1 MRKVFFNNVFDM
13 KFTKEEAYKDLV
25 AKLTAKGEKLNLS
38 ERSINE
44 HLETLMPLFTDEET
58 EMSDFIAKVLPV
70 FKTSDANIRNDISAG
85 IADFKKTYKTEEKK
99 EEVKSEE
106 KKAEADDAYAKL
118 LKRLD
123 DLENESKANK
133 ARETVNGLKQSFIA
147 KVKEKGV
154 KDDEWLNFYLE
165 TAVIDENFDVDA
177 KAETCLK
184 FYNKSKA
191 GIKPDVTPERGGGK
205 SDDKYLNDVIAAASA
220 LAKADRG
227 VE

>member
-1 MRKVFFNNVFDM
+1 M
-13 KFTKEEAYKDLV
+13 KFTKEEAHKDLV

-44 HLETLMPLFTDEET
+44 QLDALMPLIANEET
-58 EMSDFIAKVLPV
+58 ELADFIDKVTPL
-70 FKTSDANIRNDISAG
+70 FKTADANVRNDVSVG
-85 IADFKKTYKTEEKK
+85 IADFKKSYKPEEKK
-99 EEVKSEE
+99 GEVKPEE
-106 KKAEADDAYAKL
+106 KKAEADEAYAKL

-133 ARETVNGLKQSFIA
+133 AKETVNGLKQSFVA

-177 KAETCLK
+177 KAEACLK
-184 FYNKSKA
+184 FYNKSKS
-191 GIKPDVTPERGGGK
+191 GIKTDVTPEKGGGK

-220 LAKADRG
+220 SAKADRG
-227 VE
+227 IE

>member
-1 MRKVFFNNVFDM
+1 M
-13 KFTKEEAYKDLV
+13 KFTKEEARKDLV

-44 HLETLMPLFTDEET
+44 QLDALMPLIANEET
-58 EMSDFIAKVLPV
+58 ELADFIDKVTPL
-70 FKTSDANIRNDISAG
+70 FKTADANVRNDVSVG
-85 IADFKKTYKTEEKK
+85 IADFKKSYKPEGK
-99 EEVKSEE
+99 EGEVKDD
-106 KKAEADDAYAKL
+106 KKDPQADDAYAKL

-133 ARETVNGLKQSFIA
+133 AKETVNGLKQSFVA

-177 KAETCLK
+177 KAEACLK

-191 GIKPDVTPERGGGK
+191 GIKTDVTPEKGGGK

-220 LAKADRG
+220 SAKADRG
-227 VE
+227 IE

>member
-1 MRKVFFNNVFDM
+1 M
-13 KFTKEEAYKDLV
+13 KFTKEEARKDLV

-44 HLETLMPLFTDEET
+44 QLDALMPLIANEET
-58 EMSDFIAKVLPV
+58 ELADFIDKVTPL
-70 FKTSDANIRNDISAG
+70 FKTADANVRNDVSVG
-85 IADFKKTYKTEEKK
+85 IADFKKSYKPEEKK
-99 EEVKSEE
+99 EEVKSED

-133 ARETVNGLKQSFIA
+133 AKETVNGLKQTFVA

-177 KAETCLK
+177 KAEACLK

-191 GIKPDVTPERGGGK
+191 GIKTDVTPEKGGGK

-220 LAKADRG
+220 SAKADRG
-227 VE
+227 IE

>member
-1 MRKVFFNNVFDM
+1 M
-13 KFTKEEAYKDLV
+13 KFTKEEAHKDLV
-25 AKLTAKGEKLNLS
+25 ARLTAKGEKLNLS
-38 ERSINE
+38 ERTINE
-44 HLETLMPLFTDEET
+44 QLDALMPLIANEET
-58 EMSDFIAKVLPV
+58 ELADFLDKVAPL
-70 FKTSDANIRNDISAG
+70 FKTADANVRNDVSVG
-85 IADFKKTYKTEEKK
+85 IADFKKSYKTEEKK
-99 EEVKSEE
+99 EEVKDD
-106 KKAEADDAYAKL
+106 KKDPQADDAYAKL

-123 DLENESKANK
+123 DLENEAKANK
-133 ARETVNGLKQSFIA
+133 AKETVNSLKQSFVA

-177 KAETCLK
+177 KAEACLK

-220 LAKADRG
+220 SAKADRG
-227 VE
+227 IE

>member
-1 MRKVFFNNVFDM
+1 M

-44 HLETLMPLFTDEET
+44 QLDALMPLIANEET
-58 EMSDFIAKVLPV
+58 ELADFLDKVTPL
-70 FKTSDANIRNDISAG
+70 FKTADANIRNDVSVG
-85 IADFKKTYKTEEKK
+85 IADFKKSYKPDDNKGDDKGDGKGTQ
-99 EEVKSEE
+99 
-106 KKAEADDAYAKL
+106 ADDAYAKL
-118 LKRLD
+118 LKRID
-123 DLENESKANK
+123 DLENEAKVNK
-133 ARETVNGLKQSFIA
+133 AKETVNGLKQSFIA

-177 KAETCLK
+177 KAEACLK

-191 GIKPDVTPERGGGK
+191 GIKPDVTPYSGGGK

-220 LAKADRG
+220 SAKADRG
-227 VE
+227 IE

>member
-85 IADFKKTYKTEEKK
+85 IADFKKSYKNEEKK
-99 EEVKSEE
+99 EEVKPEE

-165 TAVIDENFDVDA
+165 TAVIDESFDVDA
-177 KAETCLK
+177 KAEACLK

-220 LAKADRG
+220 SAKADRG

>member
-1 MRKVFFNNVFDM
+1 M
-13 KFTKEEAYKDLV
+13 KFTKEEARKELV

-44 HLETLMPLFTDEET
+44 QLDALMPLIANEET
-58 EMSDFIAKVLPV
+58 ELADFIDKVTPL
-70 FKTSDANIRNDISAG
+70 FKTADANVRNDVSVG
-85 IADFKKTYKTEEKK
+85 IADFKKSYKPEEKK
-99 EEVKSEE
+99 EEVKPEE
-106 KKAEADDAYAKL
+106 KKAEADDVYAKL
-118 LKRLD
+118 LRRLD

-133 ARETVNGLKQSFIA
+133 AKETVNGLKQSFIA

-177 KAETCLK
+177 KAESCLK

-191 GIKPDVTPERGGGK
+191 GIKTDVTPEKGGGK

-220 LAKADRG
+220 SAKADRG
-227 VE
+227 IE

>member
-1 MRKVFFNNVFDM
+1 M
-13 KFTKEEAYKDLV
+13 KFTKEEARKDLV

-44 HLETLMPLFTDEET
+44 QLDALMPLIANEET
-58 EMSDFIAKVLPV
+58 ELADFIDKVTPL
-70 FKTSDANIRNDISAG
+70 FKTADANVRNDVSVG
-85 IADFKKTYKTEEKK
+85 IADFKKSYKPEEKK
-99 EEVKSEE
+99 EEVKPEE
-106 KKAEADDAYAKL
+106 KKAEADDVYAKL

-133 ARETVNGLKQSFIA
+133 AKETVNGLKQSFVA

-177 KAETCLK
+177 KAEACLK

-191 GIKPDVTPERGGGK
+191 GIKTDVTPEKGGGK

-220 LAKADRG
+220 SAKADRG
-227 VE
+227 IE

>member
-1 MRKVFFNNVFDM
+1 M
-13 KFTKEEAYKDLV
+13 KFTKEEARKDLV
-25 AKLTAKGEKLNLS
+25 ARLTAKGEKLNLS
-38 ERSINE
+38 ERTINE
-44 HLETLMPLFTDEET
+44 QLDALMPLIANEET
-58 EMSDFIAKVLPV
+58 ELADFLDKVAPL
-70 FKTSDANIRNDISAG
+70 FKTADANVRNDVSVG
-85 IADFKKTYKTEEKK
+85 IADFKKSYKPEEKK
-99 EEVKSEE
+99 EEVKDD
-106 KKAEADDAYAKL
+106 KKGAQADDAYARL

-123 DLENESKANK
+123 DLENEAKANK
-133 ARETVNGLKQSFIA
+133 AKETVNGLKQSFIA

-177 KAETCLK
+177 KAEACLK

-220 LAKADRG
+220 SAKADRG
-227 VE
+227 IE

>member
-1 MRKVFFNNVFDM
+1 M
-13 KFTKEEAYKDLV
+13 KFTKEEAHKDLV

-38 ERSINE
+38 ERTINE
-44 HLETLMPLFTDEET
+44 QLDALMPLIANEET
-58 EMSDFIAKVLPV
+58 ELADFIDKVAPL
-70 FKTSDANIRNDISAG
+70 FKTADANVRNDVSVG
-85 IADFKKTYKTEEKK
+85 IADFKKSYKPEEKK
-99 EEVKSEE
+99 EEVKTEE
-106 KKAEADDAYAKL
+106 KKAETDEVYAKL
-118 LKRLD
+118 LKRLG

-133 ARETVNGLKQSFIA
+133 AKETVNGLKQAFVA

-177 KAETCLK
+177 KAEACLK

-220 LAKADRG
+220 SAKADRG
-227 VE
+227 IE

>member
-1 MRKVFFNNVFDM
+1 M
-13 KFTKEEAYKDLV
+13 KFTKEEARKDLV

-44 HLETLMPLFTDEET
+44 QLDALMPLIANEET
-58 EMSDFIAKVLPV
+58 ELADFIDKVTPL
-70 FKTSDANIRNDISAG
+70 FKTADANVRNDVSVG
-85 IADFKKTYKTEEKK
+85 IADFKKSYKPEEKK
-99 EEVKSEE
+99 EVVKPEE
-106 KKAEADDAYAKL
+106 KKTEADDAYAKL

-123 DLENESKANK
+123 VLENESKANK
-133 ARETVNGLKQSFIA
+133 AKETVNGLKQSFVA

-177 KAETCLK
+177 KAEACLK

-191 GIKPDVTPERGGGK
+191 GIKPDVTPYSGGGK

-220 LAKADRG
+220 SAKADRG
-227 VE
+227 IE

>member
-1 MRKVFFNNVFDM
+1 M
-13 KFTKEEAYKDLV
+13 KFTKEEAHKDLV
-25 AKLTAKGEKLNLS
+25 ARLTAKGEKLNLS
-38 ERSINE
+38 VRTINE
-44 HLETLMPLFTDEET
+44 QLDALMPLIANEET
-58 EMSDFIAKVLPV
+58 ELADFLDKVAPL
-70 FKTSDANIRNDISAG
+70 FKTADANVRNDVSVG
-85 IADFKKTYKTEEKK
+85 IADFKKSYKPEEKK
-99 EEVKSEE
+99 EEIKDD
-106 KKAEADDAYAKL
+106 KKDPQADDAYAKL

-123 DLENESKANK
+123 DLENEAKANK
-133 ARETVNGLKQSFIA
+133 AKETVNGLKQSFIT

-177 KAETCLK
+177 KAEACLK

-220 LAKADRG
+220 SAKADRG
-227 VE
+227 IE

>member
-1 MRKVFFNNVFDM
+1 M
-13 KFTKEEAYKDLV
+13 KFTKEEAHKDLV
-25 AKLTAKGEKLNLS
+25 ARLTAKGEKLNLS
-38 ERSINE
+38 VRTINE
-44 HLETLMPLFTDEET
+44 QLDALMPLIANEET
-58 EMSDFIAKVLPV
+58 ELADFLDKVAPL
-70 FKTSDANIRNDISAG
+70 FKTADANVRNDVSVG
-85 IADFKKTYKTEEKK
+85 IADFKKSYKPEEEK
-99 EEVKSEE
+99 EEVKDG
-106 KKAEADDAYAKL
+106 KKDVQADDDYAKL

-123 DLENESKANK
+123 DLENEAKANK
-133 ARETVNGLKQSFIA
+133 AKETVNGLKQTFIA

-177 KAETCLK
+177 KAEACLK

-220 LAKADRG
+220 SAKADRG
-227 VE
+227 IE

>member
-1 MRKVFFNNVFDM
+1 M
-13 KFTKEEAYKDLV
+13 KFTKKDAYEHLV
-25 AKLTAKGEKLNLS
+25 SKMLTNKGQTLYIS
-38 ERSINE
+38 ERSVNE
-44 HLETLMPLFTDEET
+44 MLDTLMPLIANDET
-58 EMSDFIAKVLPV
+58 ELDSFVDSVLPM
-70 FKTSDANIRNDISAG
+70 FKTANLNVKNDVSVG
-85 IADFKKTYKTEEKK
+85 IADFKKSYKPEDKK
-99 EEVKSEE
+99 EEVKPEE
-106 KKAEADDAYAKL
+106 KKAGTDEVYAKL

-133 ARETVNGLKQSFIA
+133 AKETVKGLKQNFVA

-177 KAETCLK
+177 KAEACLK

-191 GIKPDVTPERGGGK
+191 GIKTDVTPEKGGGK

-220 LAKADRG
+220 SAKADRG
-227 VE
+227 IE

>member
-1 MRKVFFNNVFDM
+1 M
-13 KFTKEEAYKDLV
+13 KFTKEEAHKDLV
-25 AKLTAKGEKLNLS
+25 ARLTAKGEKLNLS
-38 ERSINE
+38 VRTINE
-44 HLETLMPLFTDEET
+44 QLDALMPLIANEET
-58 EMSDFIAKVLPV
+58 ELADFLDKVAPL
-70 FKTSDANIRNDISAG
+70 FKTADANVRNDVSVG
-85 IADFKKTYKTEEKK
+85 IADFKKSYKPEEKK
-99 EEVKSEE
+99 DEVKDE
-106 KKAEADDAYAKL
+106 KKDAQADGAYARL

-123 DLENESKANK
+123 DLENEAKANK
-133 ARETVNGLKQSFIA
+133 AKETVNGLKQSFIA

-177 KAETCLK
+177 KAEACLK

-220 LAKADRG
+220 SAKADRG
-227 VE
+227 IE

>member
-1 MRKVFFNNVFDM
+1 M
-13 KFTKEEAYKDLV
+13 KFTKEEARKDLV

-44 HLETLMPLFTDEET
+44 QLDTLMPLIANEET
-58 EMSDFIAKVLPV
+58 ELADFIDKVTPL
-70 FKTSDANIRNDISAG
+70 FKTADANVRNDVSVG
-85 IADFKKTYKTEEKK
+85 IADFKKSYKPEEKK
-99 EEVKSEE
+99 EEVKPEE
-106 KKAEADDAYAKL
+106 KKAETDEVYAKL

-133 ARETVNGLKQSFIA
+133 AKETVNGLKQSFIA

-177 KAETCLK
+177 KAEACLK

-191 GIKPDVTPERGGGK
+191 GIKPDVTPEKGGGK

-220 LAKADRG
+220 SAKADRG
-227 VE
+227 IE

>member
-1 MRKVFFNNVFDM
+1 M
-13 KFTKEEAYKDLV
+13 KFTKEEARKDLV

-44 HLETLMPLFTDEET
+44 QLDALIPLIANEET
-58 EMSDFIAKVLPV
+58 ELADFIDKVTPL
-70 FKTSDANIRNDISAG
+70 FKTADANVRNDVSVG
-85 IADFKKTYKTEEKK
+85 IADFKKSYKPEEKK
-99 EEVKSEE
+99 EEVKTEE
-106 KKAEADDAYAKL
+106 KKAEEDDAYAKL

-133 ARETVNGLKQSFIA
+133 AKETVNGLKQSFVA

-177 KAETCLK
+177 KAEACLK

-191 GIKPDVTPERGGGK
+191 GIKTDVTPEKGGGK

-220 LAKADRG
+220 SAKADRG
-227 VE
+227 IE

>member
-1 MRKVFFNNVFDM
+1 M
-13 KFTKEEAYKDLV
+13 KFTKEEAHKDLV
-25 AKLTAKGEKLNLS
+25 ARLTAKGEKLNLS
-38 ERSINE
+38 ERTINE
-44 HLETLMPLFTDEET
+44 QLDALMPLIANEET
-58 EMSDFIAKVLPV
+58 ELADFLDKVAPL
-70 FKTSDANIRNDISAG
+70 FKTADANVRNDVSVG
-85 IADFKKTYKTEEKK
+85 IADFKKSYKPEEKK
-99 EEVKSEE
+99 EVVKPEE
-106 KKAEADDAYAKL
+106 KKTEADDAYAKL

-133 ARETVNGLKQSFIA
+133 AKETVNGLKQSFVA

-177 KAETCLK
+177 KAEACLK

-191 GIKPDVTPERGGGK
+191 GIKTDVTPEKGGGK

-220 LAKADRG
+220 SAKADRG
-227 VE
+227 IE

>member
-1 MRKVFFNNVFDM
+1 M
-13 KFTKEEAYKDLV
+13 KFTKEEAHKDLV
-25 AKLTAKGEKLNLS
+25 ARLTAKGEKLNLS
-38 ERSINE
+38 ERTINE
-44 HLETLMPLFTDEET
+44 QLDALMPLIVNEET
-58 EMSDFIAKVLPV
+58 ELADFLDKVAPL
-70 FKTSDANIRNDISAG
+70 FKTADANVRNDVSIG
-85 IADFKKTYKTEEKK
+85 IADFKKSYKPEEKK
-99 EEVKSEE
+99 EEVKDD
-106 KKAEADDAYAKL
+106 KKDPQADDAYAKL

-123 DLENESKANK
+123 DLENEAKANK
-133 ARETVNGLKQSFIA
+133 AKETVNGLKQSFIA

-177 KAETCLK
+177 KAEACLK

-220 LAKADRG
+220 SAKADRG
-227 VE
+227 IE

>member
-1 MRKVFFNNVFDM
+1 M
-13 KFTKEEAYKDLV
+13 KFTKEEARKDLV

-44 HLETLMPLFTDEET
+44 QLDALMPLIANEET
-58 EMSDFIAKVLPV
+58 ELADFIDKVTPL
-70 FKTSDANIRNDISAG
+70 FKTADANVRNDVSVG
-85 IADFKKTYKTEEKK
+85 IADFKKSYKPEEKK
-99 EEVKSEE
+99 EEVKPEE
-106 KKAEADDAYAKL
+106 KKAETDEVYAKL

-123 DLENESKANK
+123 YLENESKANK
-133 ARETVNGLKQSFIA
+133 AKETVNGLKQSFVA

-177 KAETCLK
+177 KAEACLK

-191 GIKPDVTPERGGGK
+191 GIKTDVTPEKGGGK

-220 LAKADRG
+220 SAKADRG
-227 VE
+227 IE

>member
-1 MRKVFFNNVFDM
+1 M

-44 HLETLMPLFTDEET
+44 QLDALMPLIANEET
-58 EMSDFIAKVLPV
+58 ELADFLDKVTPL
-70 FKTSDANIRNDISAG
+70 FKTADANIRNDVSVG
-85 IADFKKTYKTEEKK
+85 IADFKKSYKPDDNKGGDK
-99 EEVKSEE
+99 GGGQV
-106 KKAEADDAYAKL
+106 AQADDAYAKL
-118 LKRLD
+118 LKRID
-123 DLENESKANK
+123 DLENEAKVNK
-133 ARETVNGLKQSFIA
+133 AKETVNGLKQSFIA

-177 KAETCLK
+177 KAEACLK

-191 GIKPDVTPERGGGK
+191 GIKPDVTPYSGGGK

-220 LAKADRG
+220 SAKADLG
-227 VE
+227 IE

>member
-1 MRKVFFNNVFDM
+1 M

-44 HLETLMPLFTDEET
+44 QLDALMPLIANEET
-58 EMSDFIAKVLPV
+58 ELADFIDKVTPL
-70 FKTSDANIRNDISAG
+70 FKTADANVRNDVSVG
-85 IADFKKTYKTEEKK
+85 IADFKKSYKPEEKK
-99 EEVKSEE
+99 EEVKPEE
-106 KKAEADDAYAKL
+106 KKTETDEVYAKL

-133 ARETVNGLKQSFIA
+133 AKETVNGLKQSFVA

-177 KAETCLK
+177 KAEACLK

-191 GIKPDVTPERGGGK
+191 GIRTDVTPEKGGGK

-220 LAKADRG
+220 SAKADRG
-227 VE
+227 IE

>member
-1 MRKVFFNNVFDM
+1 M
-13 KFTKEEAYKDLV
+13 KFTKEEAHKDLV

-44 HLETLMPLFTDEET
+44 QLDALMPLIANEET
-58 EMSDFIAKVLPV
+58 ELADFIDKVIPL
-70 FKTSDANIRNDISAG
+70 FKTADANVRNDVSVG
-85 IADFKKTYKTEEKK
+85 IADFKKSYKTEEKK
-99 EEVKSEE
+99 EEVKPEE
-106 KKAEADDAYAKL
+106 KKTEADDAYAKL

-133 ARETVNGLKQSFIA
+133 AKETVNGLRQSFIA

-177 KAETCLK
+177 KAESCLK

-191 GIKPDVTPERGGGK
+191 GIKTDVTPERGGGK

-220 LAKADRG
+220 SAKADRG
-227 VE
+227 IE

>member
-1 MRKVFFNNVFDM
+1 M
-13 KFTKEEAYKDLV
+13 KFTKEEAHKDLV

-44 HLETLMPLFTDEET
+44 QLDALMPLIANEET
-58 EMSDFIAKVLPV
+58 ELADFIDKVTPL
-70 FKTSDANIRNDISAG
+70 FKTADANVRNDVSVG
-85 IADFKKTYKTEEKK
+85 IADFKKSYKPDDNKGGDKGDKK
-99 EEVKSEE
+99 EPQ
-106 KKAEADDAYAKL
+106 ADDAYAKL
-118 LKRLD
+118 LKRID
-123 DLENESKANK
+123 DLENEAKVNK
-133 ARETVNGLKQSFIA
+133 AKETVNGLKQSFIA

-220 LAKADRG
+220 SAKADRG
-227 VE
+227 IE

>member
-1 MRKVFFNNVFDM
+1 M
-13 KFTKEEAYKDLV
+13 KFTKEEAHKDLV

-44 HLETLMPLFTDEET
+44 QLDALMPLIANEET
-58 EMSDFIAKVLPV
+58 ELADFIDKVTPL
-70 FKTSDANIRNDISAG
+70 FKTADANIRNDVSVG
-85 IADFKKTYKTEEKK
+85 IADFKKSYKPEEKK
-99 EEVKSEE
+99 EEVKDD
-106 KKAEADDAYAKL
+106 KKDPQADDAYAKL

-133 ARETVNGLKQSFIA
+133 AKETVNGLKQSFVA

-177 KAETCLK
+177 KAEACLK

-191 GIKPDVTPERGGGK
+191 GIKTDVTPERGGGK

-220 LAKADRG
+220 SAKADRG
-227 VE
+227 IE

>member
-1 MRKVFFNNVFDM
+1 M
-13 KFTKEEAYKDLV
+13 KFTKEEARKDLV

-44 HLETLMPLFTDEET
+44 QLDALMPLIANEET
-58 EMSDFIAKVLPV
+58 ELADFIDKVTPL
-70 FKTSDANIRNDISAG
+70 FKTADANVRNDVSVG
-85 IADFKKTYKTEEKK
+85 IADFKKSYKPEEKK
-99 EEVKSEE
+99 EVVKPEE
-106 KKAEADDAYAKL
+106 KKTEADDAYAKL

-133 ARETVNGLKQSFIA
+133 AKETVNGLKQSFVA

-177 KAETCLK
+177 KAEACLK

-191 GIKPDVTPERGGGK
+191 GIKTDVTPEKGGGK

-220 LAKADRG
+220 SAKADRG
-227 VE
+227 IE

>member
-1 MRKVFFNNVFDM
+1 M
-13 KFTKEEAYKDLV
+13 KFTKEEAHKDLV
-25 AKLTAKGEKLNLS
+25 ARLTAKGEKLNLS
-38 ERSINE
+38 ERTINE
-44 HLETLMPLFTDEET
+44 QLDALMPLIANEET
-58 EMSDFIAKVLPV
+58 ELADFIDKVAPL
-70 FKTSDANIRNDISAG
+70 FKTADANVRNDVSVG
-85 IADFKKTYKTEEKK
+85 IADFKKSYKPDDKK
-99 EEVKSEE
+99 EEVKPDNNNGG
-106 KKAEADDAYAKL
+106 AADDAYAKL

-123 DLENESKANK
+123 DLENEAKANK
-133 ARETVNGLKQSFIA
+133 AKETVNGLKQSFVA

-177 KAETCLK
+177 KAEACLK

-191 GIKPDVTPERGGGK
+191 GIKPDVTPYSGGGK

-220 LAKADRG
+220 SAKADRG